1 MKHEGSLRRGLIF
14 GLVLSI
20 PLWMSMIGWMQ
31 LL

>member
-1 MKHEGSLRRGLIF
+1 MKYEGSLRRGLIF
-14 GLVLSI
+14 GLVLSV